1 MTMYDLMIKIQAD
14 MWEIVKMEDSEKA
27 RNVFIAFH
35 RKIMQNNRRSEI
47 MQEHRMENY
56 EGQDI
61 EFISVWGKIGK
72 VDFANLTEAL
82 ENASSEDVV
91 EYILDHARE
100 ELEYVY
106 GGLFGLGKRR
116 SWNMHMMIRTT
127 RHLDYWR

>member
-1 MTMYDLMIKIQAD
+1 
-14 MWEIVKMEDSEKA
+14 
-27 RNVFIAFH
+27 
-35 RKIMQNNRRSEI
+35 

-82 ENASSEDVV
+82 KNASSEDVV

-100 ELEYVY
+100 ELESMFMEDFLDWVKEEVGYAY
-106 GGLFGLGKRR
+106 DDKDYKAFGLLEVE
-116 SWNMHMMIRTT
+116 H
-127 RHLDYWR
+127 D